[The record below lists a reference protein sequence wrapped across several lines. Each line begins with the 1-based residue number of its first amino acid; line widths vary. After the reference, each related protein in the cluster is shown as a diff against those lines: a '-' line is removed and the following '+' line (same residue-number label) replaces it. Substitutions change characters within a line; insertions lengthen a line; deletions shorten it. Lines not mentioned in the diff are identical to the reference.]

1 MPLRLREEIQ
11 EMLHG
16 QGEIIKAMPTFTEK
30 SLVEDY
36 IIEKLIEKGWRFVP
50 ANELERESF
59 SEPLLLNNLVRAIK
73 RLNKDKGIGDEE
85 LKHVLNELKLKGS
98 GNEGLK
104 KILNYLKFGVPIK
117 FEKERVVKY
126 VRLFDFDDVD
136 NNEFIMSRQVIYH
149 GREDI
154 RTDIMLYVNGIPLVE
169 IECKNPASF
178 SENWFDAFKQI
189 KDYEKTVPE
198 LYKYVQIG
206 IAAEQIAM
214 YFPIV
219 PWQEEIKVNQWKEEE
234 KDSIDSTIEM
244 LTKDILLDI
253 ICNFMFFRVEMGNA
267 TKVIARYMQYRAAKK
282 IVNRV
287 SANLNGEDEKN
298 KGLIWHWQGSGKTL
312 TMIFAAHKLY
322 HLKSLENPSIFF
334 IVDRIELEEQLYTE
348 FNSLDIVKPE
358 IIGSIDELRKV
369 LKHDEGK
376 GKRGIMITLIHKFRV
391 EELSE
396 LQKEL
401 EEISKQKETILTRK
415 NVVAFIDEGHRSQY
429 GTMAG
434 QMKKI
439 LKKAFFFSLTGTP
452 ISKRGKDTYLEF
464 SYPPKEKYLDRY
476 FITDSI
482 HDGFTVKLVYQPR
495 LEKEVHL
502 KKDMLETFLEVEFE
516 ELSDDIRDKV
526 EEGVKKRL
534 NAINMFLENP
544 KRIELIAKDMAE
556 HFKENVDGTFK
567 AMVVTASRKSCAYY
581 KEALDKW
588 LPKEY
593 CEVVMTY
600 NERSDTQVIQNR
612 ISEAKAQ
619 YGEKEMDEIRKEIIE
634 KFKEEEYPKIL
645 IVTDM
650 LLTGFDAPILQTMYL
665 DKPLKEHR
673 LLQAIARTN
682 RPYKGIKEAGVILD
696 YIGILNEFKRA
707 FEIYSEEE
715 IKGALSGMESLR
727 EEFNMRIDGLLE
739 LFSDIPKDSY
749 DRQTM
754 LRAIEVLTTDEE
766 NSKRFLED
774 YRELRK
780 IFELLGPDEIKVE
793 RFSDF
798 KWVSGIYTFY
808 MNTVLQSQ
816 FGHEMYVQKYFEKTL
831 RYVHRTTELENL
843 RKDMPLISFD
853 ENYLKDLEEKI
864 KSKEEKAASIVF
876 TLNRLVLVE
885 KHKNPVYES
894 LTDKVERILELWK
907 EKTKDF
913 ERIYSE
919 GIEVFEKIEKL
930 ARRQRELGFSDM
942 EYSLLLNLEKNFGE
956 DSEFIRDIR
965 ELADKLRDHIFNN
978 WAVQQTARKTVE
990 REVRSFVRRYVKRY
1004 GLKLDELDSLYQN
1017 LMENVE
1023 NYGKASQNQ

>member
-1 MPLRLREEIQ
+1 M
-11 EMLHG
+11 MSS
-16 QGEIIKAMPTFTEK
+16 KKFTEK

-36 IIEKLIEKGWRFVP
+36 IIEKLTEKGWRFVP

-73 RLNKDKGIGDEE
+73 RLNTDKGTGDEE

-104 KILNYLKFGVPIK
+104 QILNYLKFGVPIK

-126 VRLFDFDDVD
+126 VRLFDFDDMD
-136 NNEFIMSRQVIYH
+136 NNEFIVSRQVVYH

-169 IECKNPASF
+169 LECKNPASF
-178 SENWFDAFKQI
+178 SENWFDAYRQI

-206 IAAEQIAM
+206 VAAEQTAM

-219 PWQEEIKVNQWKEEE
+219 PWQEEVKADQWKEEG
-234 KDSIDSTIEM
+234 KDSIDSAIEM
-244 LTKDILLDI
+244 LSKDILLDI
-253 ICNFMFFRVEMGNA
+253 IRNFMFFRVEMGNA
-267 TKVIARYMQYRAAKK
+267 TKVIARYMQYRAARK

-287 SANLNGEDEKN
+287 SANLKGEDEKN

-322 HLKSLENPSIFF
+322 HMKSLENPSIFF

-401 EEISKQKETILTRK
+401 EELSKQKETILTRR

-439 LKKAFFFSLTGTP
+439 LKYAFFFSLTGTP

-464 SYPPKEKYLDRY
+464 SYPPEEKYLDRY

-482 HDGFTVKLVYQPR
+482 QDGFTVKLVYQPR

-502 KKDMLETFLEVEFE
+502 KRDMLETFLEVEFE
-516 ELSDDIRDKV
+516 ELPTDMRNLV
-526 EEGVKKRL
+526 EEKVKKRL

-544 KRIELIAKDMAE
+544 KRIELIAKDIAE

-581 KEALDKW
+581 KLYLDKW
-588 LPKEY
+588 LPKVY
-593 CEVVMTY
+593 SEVVMTY
-600 NERSDTQVIQNR
+600 TNKDTELVQHTSTESR
-612 ISEAKAQ
+612 AR
-619 YGEKEMDEIRKEIIE
+619 YGEKEPDEIRKEVID
-634 KFKEEEYPKIL
+634 KFKEEEFPKIL

-682 RPYKGIKEAGVILD
+682 RPYKGIKKAGVILD
-696 YIGILNEFKRA
+696 YIGILKEFKRA

-727 EEFNMRIDGLLE
+727 EDFNMLLDGLLA
-739 LFSDIPKDSY
+739 LFSHIPKDSY
-749 DRQTM
+749 DRLTM
-754 LRAIEVLTTDEE
+754 LRAIEVLTTDEG

-780 IFELLGPDEIKVE
+780 SFELLGPAEIKVE
-793 RFSDF
+793 RFSDY
-798 KWVSGIYTFY
+798 KWISGIYTFY

-816 FGHEMYVQKYFEKTL
+816 LGHEMHVQKYFEKTL
-831 RYVHRTTELENL
+831 KYVHRTTELENL
-843 RKDMPLISFD
+843 RKDLPVISFD
-853 ENYLKDLEEKI
+853 ENYLKDMEEKA

-885 KHKNPVYES
+885 KHKNPIYES
-894 LTDKVERILELWK
+894 LTDKVERILKLWK

-913 ERIYSE
+913 ERIYTE
-919 GIEVFEKIEKL
+919 GIEVFKKIEKL
-930 ARRQRELGFSDM
+930 AQRQKELGFSDM
-942 EYSLLLNLEKNFGE
+942 EYSLLLNLEKKFGE
-956 DSEFIRDIR
+956 DSELIRDVR
-965 ELADKLRDHIFNN
+965 ELSNILRGHIFNN

-990 REVRSFVRRYVKRY
+990 REVRRFVRRYVKRF
-1004 GLKLDELDSLYQN
+1004 GLKLDELERLYQN
-1017 LMENVE
+1017 LMENVGK
-1023 NYGKASQNQ
+1023 YGKTS

>member
-1 MPLRLREEIQ
+1 MP
-11 EMLHG
+11 
-16 QGEIIKAMPTFTEK
+16 KFTEK

-36 IIEKLIEKGWRFVP
+36 ILEKLMEKGWRFVP

-73 RLNKDKGIGDEE
+73 RLNADKGIGDEE

-104 KILNYLKFGVPIK
+104 QILDYLKFGVPIK

-126 VRLFDFDDVD
+126 VRLFDFEEVD
-136 NNEFIMSRQVIYH
+136 NNEFIVSRQVVYH
-149 GREDI
+149 GRDDI
-154 RTDIMLYVNGIPLVE
+154 RTDIMLHINGIPLVE

-178 SENWFDAFKQI
+178 SENWFDAYKQI

-206 IAAEQIAM
+206 IAAEQTAM

-234 KDSIDSTIEM
+234 KDPIDSAIEM
-244 LTKDILLDI
+244 LSKDTLLDI
-253 ICNFMFFRVEMGNA
+253 IRNFMFFRVEMGNA
-267 TKVIARYMQYRAAKK
+267 TKVIARYMQYRAARK

-287 SANLNGEDEKN
+287 SANLKGEDEKN

-358 IIGSIDELRKV
+358 IIGSIHELRKV

-401 EEISKQKETILTRK
+401 EELSIQKETILTRK

-439 LKKAFFFSLTGTP
+439 LKVAFFFSLTGTP

-464 SYPPKEKYLDRY
+464 SYPPEEKYLDRY

-516 ELSDDIRDKV
+516 ELSDDIRDRV

-544 KRIELIAKDMAE
+544 KRIELIAKDIAE

-567 AMVVTASRKSCAYY
+567 AIVVAASRKSCAYY

-593 CEVVMTY
+593 SEVVMTY
-600 NERSDTQVIQNR
+600 NERSDTQVIQHR
-612 ISEAKAQ
+612 ITEAKAR
-619 YGEKEMDEIRKEIIE
+619 YGEKDMDEIRKEVVE

-696 YIGILNEFKRA
+696 YIGILKEFKRA
-707 FEIYSEEE
+707 FELYSEEE
-715 IKGALSGMESLR
+715 IKGALSGMNSLR
-727 EEFNMRIDGLLE
+727 EDFNILLDGLLA
-739 LFSDIPKDSY
+739 LFSDIPKDNY

-774 YRELRK
+774 YGELRK
-780 IFELLGPDEIKVE
+780 IFELLGPAEIKVE

-798 KWVSGIYTFY
+798 KWISGIFTFY

-816 FGHEMYVQKYFEKTL
+816 LGHEMYVQKYFEKTL
-831 RYVHRTTELENL
+831 KYVHRTTELENL
-843 RKDMPLISFD
+843 RKDLPVISFD
-853 ENYLKDLEEKI
+853 ENYLMELEEKS

-894 LTDKVERILELWK
+894 LTDKVERILKLWK
-907 EKTKDF
+907 DKTRDF
-913 ERIYSE
+913 ERIYAE
-919 GIEVFEKIEKL
+919 GIEVFKKIEKL
-930 ARRQRELGFSDM
+930 SQRQKELGFSDM

-956 DSEFIRDIR
+956 DSEFIQDVR
-965 ELADKLRDHIFNN
+965 ELSDGLRDHIFNN
-978 WAVQQTARKTVE
+978 WAVQQTARKNVE
-990 REVRSFVRRYVKRY
+990 RGVRRFVRRYVKRH
-1004 GLKLDELDSLYQN
+1004 GLKLNELDSLYQN

-1023 NYGKASQNQ
+1023 NYGKAS

>member
-1 MPLRLREEIQ
+1 MPLRFRKKIQ

-16 QGEIIKAMPTFTEK
+16 QGEIIRPMPKFTEK

-36 IIEKLIEKGWRFVP
+36 ILEKLMEKGWRFVP

-73 RLNKDKGIGDEE
+73 RLNADKGIGDEE

-104 KILNYLKFGVPIK
+104 QILDYLKFGVPIK

-126 VRLFDFDDVD
+126 VRLFDFEEVD
-136 NNEFIMSRQVIYH
+136 NNEFIVSRQVVYH
-149 GREDI
+149 GRDDI
-154 RTDIMLYVNGIPLVE
+154 RTDIMLHINGIPLVE

-178 SENWFDAFKQI
+178 SENWFDAYKQI

-206 IAAEQIAM
+206 IAAEQTAM

-234 KDSIDSTIEM
+234 KDPIDSAIEM
-244 LTKDILLDI
+244 LSKDTLLDI
-253 ICNFMFFRVEMGNA
+253 IRNFMFFRVEMGNA
-267 TKVIARYMQYRAAKK
+267 TKVIARYMQYRAARK

-287 SANLNGEDEKN
+287 SANLKGEDEKN

-358 IIGSIDELRKV
+358 IIGSIHELRKV

-401 EEISKQKETILTRK
+401 EELSIQKETILTRK

-439 LKKAFFFSLTGTP
+439 LKVAFFFSLTGTP

-464 SYPPKEKYLDRY
+464 SYPPEEKYLDRY

-516 ELSDDIRDKV
+516 ELSDDIRDRV

-544 KRIELIAKDMAE
+544 KRIELIAKDIAE

-567 AMVVTASRKSCAYY
+567 AIVVAASRKSCAYY

-593 CEVVMTY
+593 SEVVMTY
-600 NERSDTQVIQNR
+600 NERSDTQVIQHR
-612 ISEAKAQ
+612 ITEAKAR
-619 YGEKEMDEIRKEIIE
+619 YGEKDMDEIRKEVVE

-696 YIGILNEFKRA
+696 YIGILKEFKRA
-707 FEIYSEEE
+707 FELYSEEE
-715 IKGALSGMESLR
+715 IKGALSGMNSLR
-727 EEFNMRIDGLLE
+727 EDFNILLDGLLA
-739 LFSDIPKDSY
+739 LFSDIPKDNY

-774 YRELRK
+774 YGELRK
-780 IFELLGPDEIKVE
+780 IFELLGPAEIKVE

-798 KWVSGIYTFY
+798 KWISGIFTFY

-816 FGHEMYVQKYFEKTL
+816 LGHEMYVQKYFEKTL
-831 RYVHRTTELENL
+831 KYVHRTTELENL
-843 RKDMPLISFD
+843 RKDLPVISFD
-853 ENYLKDLEEKI
+853 ENYLMELEEKS

-894 LTDKVERILELWK
+894 LTDKVERILKLWK
-907 EKTKDF
+907 DKTRDF
-913 ERIYSE
+913 ERIYAE
-919 GIEVFEKIEKL
+919 GIEVFKKIEKL
-930 ARRQRELGFSDM
+930 SQRQKELGFSDM

-956 DSEFIRDIR
+956 DSEFIQDVR
-965 ELADKLRDHIFNN
+965 ELSDGLRDHIFNN
-978 WAVQQTARKTVE
+978 WAVQQTARKNVE
-990 REVRSFVRRYVKRY
+990 RGVRRFVRRYVKRH
-1004 GLKLDELDSLYQN
+1004 GLKLNELDSLYQN

-1023 NYGKASQNQ
+1023 NYGKAS

>member
-1 MPLRLREEIQ
+1 MPLRFRKEIQ

-16 QGEIIKAMPTFTEK
+16 QGEVIRPMPKFTEK

-59 SEPLLLNNLVRAIK
+59 NEPLLLNNLARAIK
-73 RLNKDKGIGDEE
+73 KLNADKGIGDEE

-104 KILNYLKFGVPIK
+104 QILNYLKFGVPIK

-126 VRLFDFDDVD
+126 VRLFDFEELD
-136 NNEFIMSRQVIYH
+136 NNEFIVSRQVVYH
-149 GREDI
+149 GRDDI

-169 IECKNPASF
+169 FECKNPASF
-178 SENWFDAFKQI
+178 SENWFDAYRQI

-206 IAAEQIAM
+206 IAAEQTAM

-219 PWQEEIKVNQWKEEE
+219 PWQEEVKANEWKEEE

-244 LTKDILLDI
+244 LSKDILLDI
-253 ICNFMFFRVEMGNA
+253 IRNFMFFRVEMGNA

-287 SANLNGEDEKN
+287 SSNLSGEDEKN

-401 EEISKQKETILTRK
+401 EELSKQKETILTRR

-464 SYPPKEKYLDRY
+464 SYPPEEKYLDRY

-482 HDGFTVKLVYQPR
+482 QDGFTVKLVYQPR

-502 KKDMLETFLEVEFE
+502 KKDMLETFLEIEFE
-516 ELSDDIRDKV
+516 ELSDDVRDKV

-544 KRIELIAKDMAE
+544 KRIELIAKDIAE
-556 HFKENVDGTFK
+556 HFKENIDGKFK
-567 AMVVTASRKSCAYY
+567 AMVVAASRKACAYY
-581 KEALDKW
+581 KLYLDKW

-593 CEVVMTY
+593 SEVVMTY
-600 NERSDTQVIQNR
+600 TKKDTEIIQHTSTESR
-612 ISEAKAQ
+612 AR
-619 YGEKEMDEIRKEIIE
+619 YGEKEMEEIRKEVIE
-634 KFKEEEYPKIL
+634 KFKEEESPKIL

-696 YIGILNEFKRA
+696 YIGILQEFKRA

-715 IKGALSGMESLR
+715 IKGALSRMESLK
-727 EEFNMRIDGLLE
+727 EDFNMLLDGLLS
-739 LFSDIPKDSY
+739 LFSEIPRDSY

-754 LRAIEVLTTDEE
+754 LKAIEVLTTDEA
-766 NSKRFLED
+766 NSKSFLED

-780 IFELLGPDEIKVE
+780 IFELLGPAEIKVE
-793 RFSDF
+793 RFSCY
-798 KWVSGIYTFY
+798 KWISGIYTFY
-808 MNTVLQSQ
+808 MNSVLQSQ
-816 FGHEMYVQKYFEKTL
+816 LGHEMYVQKYFEKTL
-831 RYVHRTTELENL
+831 KYVYRTTELENL
-843 RKDMPLISFD
+843 RKDLPVISFD
-853 ENYLKDLEEKI
+853 ENYLKDLEEKV

-894 LTDKVERILELWK
+894 LTEKVERILKLWK

-913 ERIYSE
+913 ERIYAE
-919 GIEVFEKIEKL
+919 GIEVFKKIEKL
-930 ARRQRELGFSDM
+930 SHRQKELAFSDM
-942 EYSLLLNLEKNFGE
+942 EYSLLLNLEKKFGE
-956 DSEFIRDIR
+956 DSELIRDVR
-965 ELADKLRDHIFNN
+965 ELSDILRGHIFNN
-978 WAVQQTARKTVE
+978 WAVQQTARKMVE
-990 REVRSFVRRYVKRY
+990 REVRRFVRRYVKRF
-1004 GLKLDELDSLYQN
+1004 GLKLDELDRLYQN

-1023 NYGKASQNQ
+1023 KYGKAS